1 MSDTIDII
9 DTDTDTDLAE
19 NEATEPS
26 FLVTL
31 GQTVILT
38 AATVATA
45 YASVLFIEGGS
56 KALADWSRARAAKKK
71 AKAEKDVTVEGIVI
85 DDTENTDDN

>member
-26 FLVTL
+26 FLVAL

-56 KALADWSRARAAKKK
+56 KALADWSRARAAKK
-71 AKAEKDVTVEGIVI
+71 AKAEKDVTVEGTVI

>member
-26 FLVTL
+26 FLVSL
-31 GQTVILT
+31 GQTILLT
-38 AATVATA
+38 SATVATA
-45 YASVLFIEGGS
+45 YATALFIEGFGM
-56 KALADWSRARAAKKK
+56 AMENWSRARSAKKK